1 MKVIDKIKIFCKKYI
16 FSSDWRCLS
25 CGKEIFKNEK
35 FCEECFKKLP
45 FNDGPICDHCGR
57 KVVSFTNYCSTCREK
72 LLSLDKGR
80 SVFSYEKP
88 ISSMIKR
95 LKYGNQRFL
104 AEYFIEQLS
113 FIYLKNCFNA
123 NLITFVPMTKKAMR
137 RRGYNQSYILA
148 KGLSERLNVELFE
161 SVEKIK
167 ETKRQATL
175 TKKERQKN
183 LVGAFKITDKKSV
196 KDKTIVIVDDV
207 TTTGATSEVL
217 AERLKSAGA
226 RNVYL
231 ITVASLP
238 PKDKY

>member
-1 MKVIDKIKIFCKKYI
+1 
-16 FSSDWRCLS
+16 
-25 CGKEIFKNEK
+25 
-35 FCEECFKKLP
+35 
-45 FNDGPICDHCGR
+45 
-57 KVVSFTNYCSTCREK
+57 
-72 LLSLDKGR
+72 
-80 SVFSYEKP
+80 
-88 ISSMIKR
+88 
-95 LKYGNQRFL
+95 
-104 AEYFIEQLS
+104 
-113 FIYLKNCFNA
+113 
-123 NLITFVPMTKKAMR
+123 MR

-167 ETKRQATL
+167 QTKRQATL